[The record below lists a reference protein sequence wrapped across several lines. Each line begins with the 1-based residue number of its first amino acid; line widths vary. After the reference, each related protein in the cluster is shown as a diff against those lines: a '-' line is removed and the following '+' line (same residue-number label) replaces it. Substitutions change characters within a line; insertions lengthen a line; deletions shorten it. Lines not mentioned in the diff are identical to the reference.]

1 MKSNSLVTDIALLVG
16 IGVVLGVGYNGLGL
30 RGGNDWGI
38 AWKGVD
44 RVEELLNSPEVQAVE
59 LDAGASPASSDPY
72 SVDPLAAPA
81 PDVEQQTLP
90 EIPDY
95 GRPVPIGLVAV
106 KQLHDADAVIFIDAR
121 EGWEYDEAHIRGA
134 ISLPHEE
141 AITDPAR
148 LEQLDTGGKP
158 LVTYCGGGSCEI
170 SLSLAW
176 ELLGV
181 GHAHIAVYTGGFP
194 EWQQAGYPVET
205 SGGGS

>member
-1 MKSNSLVTDIALLVG
+1 MNTTSKSNSLVTDIALLVG
-16 IGVVLGVGYNGLGL
+16 IGVALGLGYNALGAQE
-30 RGGNDWGI
+30 GNDWGI

-44 RVEELLNSPEVQAVE
+44 RVEDLLNTPEVQAVGP
-59 LDAGASPASSDPY
+59 DADPY

-81 PDVEQQTLP
+81 QAGEQRALP

-95 GRPVPIGLVAV
+95 GRPVQIGLAAV
-106 KQLHDADAVIFIDAR
+106 KQLHAADAVIFIDAR

-158 LVTYCGGGSCEI
+158 IVTYCGGGSCEV

-176 ELLGV
+176 ELLGL
-181 GHAHIAVYTGGFP
+181 GHDRVAVYMGGFP
-194 EWQQAGYPVET
+194 EWQQAGYPVDAA
-205 SGGGS
+205 GDDR